1 MFVAR
6 YPVNPL
12 IAQLFLVIAY
22 GECLPAGDASLE
34 LRAGAP
40 KRATNKG
47 ISGGKARIS
56 FLIKTGQRTRKDRAE
71 EGIRQK
77 VIYDTDGG
85 RSEEF

>member
-22 GECLPAGDASLE
+22 EEYSPAGDASLE
-34 LRAGAP
+34 PRGGAP

-47 ISGGKARIS
+47 IPGGEARMS
-56 FLIKTGQRTRKDRAE
+56 FLIKIEQRTRKDEAIK
-71 EGIRQK
+71 GIRKK
-77 VIYDTDGG
+77 VIYNTERGK
-85 RSEEF
+85 SEKF